1 MNINIK
7 RSIFAY
13 RDIGYSMNKKAI
25 PTLRPQDLVV
35 LLKLLI
41 GAEGS
46 WNQIFLAKSLF
57 ISQSEISESLKRSA
71 YARLLQNNGKEVARK
86 PFMDLLQHGVPYI
99 FPQQPGVEVRGIPT
113 AHSAE
118 PLVNLINSSENYV
131 WPYAKG
137 HMRGHSILPF
147 YPSVVQAVELDSQLY
162 ECLALIDAI
171 RVGRAR
177 ERNLAL
183 ELLTKKIC

>member
-1 MNINIK
+1 MRIANT
-7 RSIFAY
+7 
-13 RDIGYSMNKKAI
+13 DTSMSNKAI

-35 LLKLLI
+35 LLKLLLAEE
-41 GAEGS
+41 GAK
-46 WNQIFLAKSLF
+46 NQISLARSLF
-57 ISQSEISESLKRSA
+57 ISQSEISASLKRSA
-71 YARLLQNNGKEVARK
+71 YARLLQNKGKEVARQ
-86 PFMDLLQHGVPYI
+86 PFMELLQYGVPYM
-99 FPQQPGVEVRGIPT
+99 FPQQPGLVVRGIPT

-118 PLVNLINSSENYV
+118 PLASLINSDEHYV

-137 HMRGHSILPF
+137 HLRGQSILPL
-147 YPSVVQAVELDSQLY
+147 YPSIVQAVELDPKLY

-183 ELLTKKIC
+183 ELLRTKIC

>member
-1 MNINIK
+1 MK
-7 RSIFAY
+7 S
-13 RDIGYSMNKKAI
+13 KAI

-41 GAEGS
+41 LEGEA
-46 WNQIFLAKSLF
+46 WNQISLAKSLF
-57 ISQSEISESLKRSA
+57 LSQSEISASLKRSV
-71 YARLLQNNGKEVARK
+71 YARLLQNKGKEVAK
-86 PFMDLLQHGVPYI
+86 QPFMDLLQYGAPFM
-99 FPQQPGVEVRGIPT
+99 FPQQPGVVVRGIPT

-118 PLVNLINSSENYV
+118 PLVNLISSTENYV
-131 WPYAKG
+131 WPYVKG
-137 HMRGHSILPF
+137 NIRGHSILPL
-147 YPSVVQAVELDSQLY
+147 YPSVVLAVEQDPPLY

-183 ELLTKKIC
+183 ELLRTKIC